1 MADERQIL
9 TATINKDGDIKI
21 KCPKC
26 ELDKVGFT
34 KKAKKDLK
42 KGWTCPNC
50 KTEFATKIVDLDN
63 RSLFTKMMDKLDDI
77 TS

>member
-1 MADERQIL
+1 MSEEKQTL
-9 TATINKDGDIKI
+9 VATVNREGEIKI

-34 KKAKKDLK
+34 KMAKKDLK
-42 KGWTCPNC
+42 KGWTCPGC
-50 KTEFATKIVDLDN
+50 KTEFKTKIVDEDN
-63 RSLFTKMMDKLDDI
+63 RSFFTKMMDKLDDI